1 MHTPLCDQLGIE
13 FPIFAF
19 THCRDVVVAVS
30 KAGGFGVLG
39 AVGFTP
45 EQLEIELNWIDEH
58 IGDHTYGVDIVIP
71 NKYEGM
77 DSNLSADEL
86 AKMLADMVPQE
97 HLDFAK
103 KILTDHGVPLT
114 AEDNESTLRLLGW
127 TEATAT
133 PQVEV
138 ALKHPKMTLIANALG
153 TPPRDMI
160 EHIHAE
166 GRKVA
171 ALCGSPSQARKHAD
185 AGVDIVIAQGGEA
198 GGHSGE
204 VGSIVL
210 WPQVVKEVAPV
221 PVLAAGGIGSGQQIA
236 AALALG
242 AQGAWTGSQWL
253 MVEEAENTPVQQA
266 AYVKAGSRDTVRSRS
281 FTGKP
286 ARMLRNDWTEA
297 WENPDNPKPLGMPLA
312 VHGLRTCGGRHAQ
325 VPRRDRRRRVQ
336 PGRPGGRAVR
346 EGREDLRRHRAV
358 GPGVPRGHQHAQRAQ
373 RGGFRLIATRSAG
386 PPQVS
391 GRACFVG

>member
-1 MHTPLCDQLGIE
+1 MRTPICDDLGIE

-39 AVGFTP
+39 AVGFSP
-45 EQLEIELNWIDEH
+45 EQLEIELQWIDEH
-58 IGDHTYGVDIVIP
+58 IGDRPYGVDIVIP

-77 DSNLSADEL
+77 DTDMSGDEL
-86 AKMLADMVPQE
+86 ATMLRDMVPQQ
-97 HLDFAK
+97 HLDFARK
-103 KILTDHGVPLT
+103 LLADHGVPL
-114 AEDNESTLRLLGW
+114 AAEGEDNSLQLLGW

-138 ALKHPKMTLIANALG
+138 ALRHPKMTLIANALG
-153 TPPRDMI
+153 TPPPEII
-160 EHIHAE
+160 ELIHRE

-171 ALCGSPSQARKHAD
+171 ALCGSPYQARKHAD
-185 AGVDIVIAQGGEA
+185 AGVDVIIAQGGEG
-198 GGHSGE
+198 GGHCGE

-210 WPQVVKEVAPV
+210 WPQVVREVAPV
-221 PVLAAGGIGSGQQIA
+221 PVLAAGGIGSGAQIA

-242 AQGAWTGSQWL
+242 CQGAWSGSQWL

-286 ARMLRNDWTEA
+286 CRMLRNDWTEA
-297 WENPDNPKPLGMPLA
+297 WEAPGNPEPLGMPL
-312 VHGLRTCGGRHAQ
+312 Q
-325 VPRRDRRRRVQ
+325 YM
-336 PGRPGGRAVR
+336 
-346 EGREDLRRHRAV
+346 
-358 GPGVPRGHQHAQRAQ
+358 
-373 RGGFRLIATRSAG
+373 
-386 PPQVS
+386 VS
-391 GRACFVG
+391 GIAVSATHRYPDQTVDVAFNPVGQVVGQFEKVEKTAAVIERWVNEYLEATEHLDQLNAAAGVS

>member
-1 MHTPLCDQLGIE
+1 MRTPLCDELGIE

-39 AVGFTP
+39 AVGFSP
-45 EQLEIELNWIDEH
+45 EQLEVELQWIDEH
-58 IGDHTYGVDIVIP
+58 IGDRPYGVDIVIP

-77 DSNLSADEL
+77 DANMSGDEL
-86 AKMLADMVPQE
+86 AEMLRKMVPQE
-97 HLDFAK
+97 NLDFARK
-103 KILTDHGVPLT
+103 LLADHGVPVQDE
-114 AEDNESTLRLLGW
+114 AEDNTMKLLGW

-138 ALKHPKMTLIANALG
+138 ALQHPKMTLIANALG
-153 TPPRDMI
+153 TPPAEVMDL
-160 EHIHAE
+160 IHNA

-171 ALCGSPSQARKHAD
+171 ALCGSPYQARKHAD
-185 AGVDIVIAQGGEA
+185 AGVDIIIAQGGEG
-198 GGHSGE
+198 GGHCGE

-221 PVLAAGGIGSGQQIA
+221 PVLAAGGIGSGAQIA

-242 AQGAWTGSQWL
+242 CQGAWSGSQWL
-253 MVEEAENTPVQQA
+253 MVEESENTPVQQA

-286 ARMLRNDWTEA
+286 CRMLRNDWTDA
-297 WENPDNPKPLGMPLA
+297 WEQPGNPEPLGMPL
-312 VHGLRTCGGRHAQ
+312 Q
-325 VPRRDRRRRVQ
+325 YM
-336 PGRPGGRAVR
+336 
-346 EGREDLRRHRAV
+346 
-358 GPGVPRGHQHAQRAQ
+358 
-373 RGGFRLIATRSAG
+373 
-386 PPQVS
+386 VS
-391 GRACFVG
+391 GIAVAATHRYPDQSVDVAFNPVGQVVGQFERVEKTAAVIERWVNEYLEATQHLDELNAAAAGA

>member
-1 MHTPLCDQLGIE
+1 MRTPLCDQLGIE

-30 KAGGFGVLG
+30 KAGGFGVHG
-39 AVGFTP
+39 AVGFSP
-45 EQLEIELNWIDEH
+45 EQLEVELKWIDEH
-58 IGDHTYGVDIVIP
+58 IGDHTYGLDIVIP

-86 AKMLADMVPQE
+86 AKMLVDMVPQE

-114 AEDNESTLRLLGW
+114 AEDNESTLQLLGW

-138 ALKHPKMTLIANALG
+138 ALRHPKMTLIANALG
-153 TPPRDMI
+153 TPPPEII

-171 ALCGSPSQARKHAD
+171 ALCGSPYQAMKHAAAD
-185 AGVDIVIAQGGEA
+185 VDIIIAQGGEG
-198 GGHSGE
+198 GGHCGE
-204 VGSIVL
+204 VGSVVL
-210 WPQVVKEVAPV
+210 WPQVVQAVAPR
-221 PVLAAGGIGSGQQIA
+221 PVLAAGGIGSGAQIA

-242 AQGAWTGSQWL
+242 CQGAWSGSQWL
-253 MVEEAENTPVQQA
+253 MVEDSENTPVQQA
-266 AYVKAGSRDTVRSRS
+266 AYMAASSRDTVRSRS

-286 ARMLRNDWTEA
+286 CRMLKNDWTEA
-297 WENPDNPKPLGMPLA
+297 WNTEGNPEPLGMPL
-312 VHGLRTCGGRHAQ
+312 Q
-325 VPRRDRRRRVQ
+325 YM
-336 PGRPGGRAVR
+336 
-346 EGREDLRRHRAV
+346 
-358 GPGVPRGHQHAQRAQ
+358 
-373 RGGFRLIATRSAG
+373 
-386 PPQVS
+386 VS
-391 GRACFVG
+391 GMAVAATHRWPDQTVDVAFNPVGQVVGQFEKVEKSAAVIERWVNEYIDATERIDTINAASTV

>member
-1 MHTPLCDQLGIE
+1 MHTALCDELGIE

-45 EQLEIELNWIDEH
+45 EQLEIELKWIDER
-58 IGDHTYGVDIVIP
+58 IGDHPYGIDIVIP

-77 DSNLSADEL
+77 DADVSPEVL
-86 AKMLADMVPQE
+86 TKMLQDMVPQQ

-103 KILTDHGVPLT
+103 KILADHGVPTGDADSNALK
-114 AEDNESTLRLLGW
+114 LLGW

-138 ALKHPKMTLIANALG
+138 ALNHPKVTLIANALG
-153 TPPRDMI
+153 TPPVEMI
-160 EHIHAE
+160 ELIHAS

-171 ALCGSPSQARKHAD
+171 ALCGSPAQARKHAAAD
-185 AGVDIVIAQGGEA
+185 VDIIIAQGGEG
-198 GGHSGE
+198 GGHCGE

-210 WPQVVKEVAPV
+210 WPQVVKEVAPR
-221 PVLAAGGIGSGQQIA
+221 PVLAAGGIGSGYHIA
-236 AALALG
+236 AALAMG
-242 AQGAWTGSQWL
+242 CAGSWSGSQWL

-266 AYVKAGSRDTVRSRS
+266 AYVNATSRDTVRSRS

-286 ARMLRNDWTEA
+286 CRMLRNDWTDA
-297 WENPDNPKPLGMPLA
+297 WQTPGNPEPLGMPLQYMVSGMA
-312 VHGLRTCGGRHAQ
+312 VAATGKYPNETVDVAFNPVGQ
-325 VPRRDRRRRVQ
+325 V
-336 PGRPGGRAVR
+336 
-346 EGREDLRRHRAV
+346 V
-358 GPGVPRGHQHAQRAQ
+358 GQLNKVE
-373 RGGFRLIATRSAG
+373 RSAAVIERWV
-386 PPQVS
+386 QEYLEATTRLNELNEAAAAV
-391 GRACFVG
+391 